1 LPSISL
7 EGAHGEGGESFR
19 FLGSYPIPGA
29 KIPFHNSRIQ
39 KYLQVGRKVIAIAY
53 RKRIIILTMRQI
65 ALFLTENEYQKL
77 RELKAADGL
86 SVSEHIRRAI
96 DGYLRVRDKIKELG
110 KGD

>member
-1 LPSISL
+1 M
-7 EGAHGEGGESFR
+7 
-19 FLGSYPIPGA
+19 
-29 KIPFHNSRIQ
+29 
-39 KYLQVGRKVIAIAY
+39 
-53 RKRIIILTMRQI
+53 ILTMRQI

-96 DGYLRVRDKIKELG
+96 DGYLRVRDKMKELG